1 MNHIETMVGA
11 AAGFSPPILLEAF
24 EAVYANHGCA
34 GVDQISLDKFAEN
47 LGVNLGQLAAE
58 LNDGSYH
65 PLPLMKIVVS
75 KKNGE
80 GRNLSIP
87 TVRDRIAQKALLLMI
102 EPIVEREFE
111 TCSYAYRA
119 GRSVNQAV
127 AKVLDYYE
135 KGHRWVVEADIDA
148 FFDTLDHGLLMGK
161 VQRLLSDLWVYR
173 LVELWIKAEV
183 WDGERL
189 STLEKGIP
197 QGSAISPLLANLA
210 LDELD
215 EKMLK
220 YGFKYVRYADD
231 FLILCKSREKAE
243 EALEMVQNTLADL
256 HLVLDDMNI
265 TTFDQGFTFL
275 GVQFLRSMALK
286 PIMTK
291 KRERKVLYYPPP
303 FDMKAYLKNR

>member
-1 MNHIETMVGA
+1 MSQVETAVGSTEM
-11 AAGFSPPILLEAF
+11 FSSETLLEAF
-24 EAVYANHGCA
+24 EAVYANQGCA
-34 GVDQISLDKFAEN
+34 GVDQISLDKFAGN
-47 LGVNLGQLAAE
+47 LGANLGQLAAE
-58 LNDGSYH
+58 LNDGSYR

-80 GRNLSIP
+80 GRTLSIP

-102 EPIVEREFE
+102 EPVVEGEFE
-111 TCSYAYRA
+111 TCSYAYRT

-135 KGHRWVVEADIDA
+135 QGYQWVVEADIDA
-148 FFDTLDHGLLMGK
+148 FFDTLDHDLLMDR
-161 VQRLLSDLWVYR
+161 VQRTLPDLWMHR
-173 LVELWIKAEV
+173 LVDLWIKAEV

-215 EKMLK
+215 EKMLQR
-220 YGFKYVRYADD
+220 GFKYVRYADD

-243 EALEMVQNTLADL
+243 EALETVQNALADL
-256 HLVLDDMNI
+256 RLTLDDMNI
-265 TTFDQGFTFL
+265 TNFDQGFTFL

-286 PIMTK
+286 PIITK
-291 KRERKVLYYPPP
+291 KPERKVLYYPPT
-303 FDMKAYLKNR
+303 FDMKAYLKKR